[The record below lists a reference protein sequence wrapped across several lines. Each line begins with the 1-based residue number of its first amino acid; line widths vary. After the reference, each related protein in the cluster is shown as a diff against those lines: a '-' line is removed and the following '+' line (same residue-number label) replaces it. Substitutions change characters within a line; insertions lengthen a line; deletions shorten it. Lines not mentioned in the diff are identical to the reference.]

1 LPAAIAIA
9 AFVGLAACGSGG
21 GGGDDDSPIERRFDF
36 QSGPQGFTAGFA
48 DYPIDQEEG
57 MELDSGWEAVPPDV
71 EDRNGFM
78 LTGKNTSDDL
88 FMFIKRQVTGLTPG
102 TLYDVTFEVE
112 LATAV
117 GENCPGIGGSP
128 GESVFVKAGLTPV
141 EPEAVDDGA
150 GFLLMNIDKGNQ
162 SSGGSDAIVIG
173 DMAGTG
179 DCSLTSFELKTED
192 SEGQAFS
199 VMTDD
204 EGGAWLLVG
213 TDSGHE
219 GPTRVYFTRIRAQ
232 LRPRG

>member
-1 LPAAIAIA
+1 
-9 AFVGLAACGSGG
+9 
-21 GGGDDDSPIERRFDF
+21 
-36 QSGPQGFTAGFA
+36 
-48 DYPIDQEEG
+48 

-173 DMAGTG
+173 DMAGIG